1 MKTLESVMNILVL
14 CALSR
19 WDREML
25 LKQKY
30 QQADRYLLKIED
42 NPRWGSAK
50 ISRAHQEKYP
60 CLLKCKPNYSELGH
74 ISATESNET
83 E

>member
-1 MKTLESVMNILVL
+1 MAAEIQNERNTAPAPSHKAKRCTVRLTMKTPDSVMNILVQRAL

-42 NPRWGSAK
+42 
-50 ISRAHQEKYP
+50 
-60 CLLKCKPNYSELGH
+60 KPH
-74 ISATESNET
+74 
-83 E
+83 